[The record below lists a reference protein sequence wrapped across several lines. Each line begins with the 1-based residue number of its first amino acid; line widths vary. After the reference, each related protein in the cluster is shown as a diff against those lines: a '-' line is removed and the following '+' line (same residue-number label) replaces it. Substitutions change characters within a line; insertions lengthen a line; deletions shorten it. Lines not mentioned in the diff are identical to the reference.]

1 MESLV
6 FLIYSNTVVT
16 ILVALCIAFGIALLL
31 QRFAKVSNLNS
42 AVFSIGVVVYFA
54 IMFSPTPA
62 IVDRQIINM
71 MELLEQNKVD
81 SNGTINSVLFPCLD
95 REIRGVRGLHV
106 QDIQEAFLKDIQ
118 DQSILNGLDSKMSF
132 KPKSDDLCEAAWHYN
147 EVKAKR
153 LELIKK

>member
-1 MESLV
+1 MESFI
-6 FLIYSNTVVT
+6 FLIYSNTVAT
-16 ILVALCIAFGIALLL
+16 ILVALCIATGIVLLL
-31 QRFAKVSNLNS
+31 QRFIKISNLYS
-42 AVFSIGVVVYFA
+42 AVFSIGVLVYFA

-81 SNGTINSVLFPCLD
+81 SNATVNSVLFPCLHRD
-95 REIRGVRGLHV
+95 IQGVRGLHV

-118 DQSILNGLDSKMSF
+118 DQSIINGLDSKISF

-147 EVKAKR
+147 RVKAKR
-153 LELIKK
+153 LELIEN

>member
-31 QRFAKVSNLNS
+31 QRFAKVSN
-42 AVFSIGVVVYFA
+42 
-54 IMFSPTPA
+54 
-62 IVDRQIINM
+62 
-71 MELLEQNKVD
+71 
-81 SNGTINSVLFPCLD
+81 
-95 REIRGVRGLHV
+95 
-106 QDIQEAFLKDIQ
+106 QEAFLKDIQ
-118 DQSILNGLDSKMSF
+118 DQSILNGLDSKISF